1 MTREERTTRLVHAR
15 QVAAATK
22 RRHTLKV
29 LAEQA
34 AAGERVTFAGVARAA
49 SVSGWFVRNH
59 PDIRQGIERA
69 MTQQHQKGMPD
80 KRTIHTSDQGLR
92 ADLLLAR
99 EEIREL
105 RAERDHL
112 KGRLRQ
118 HLGGEL
124 DHGSRSELLARL
136 NALATEHQQLTG
148 QHEALTL
155 ALTEAQGARD
165 DALIALEAARVAN
178 RRLIRELGKPQSPG

>member
-1 MTREERTTRLVHAR
+1 MTREERTARLVHAR

-59 PDIRQGIERA
+59 PDVRQGIERA
-69 MTQQHQKGMPD
+69 MTQQHQRGLPD
-80 KRTIHTSDQGLR
+80 KRTIHTSDDGLR

-99 EEIREL
+99 EEIRDL

-124 DHGSRSELLARL
+124 DHETRSELLARL
-136 NALATEHQQLTG
+136 HTLATEHQQLTDE
-148 QHEALTL
+148 HEALTL
-155 ALTEAQGARD
+155 ALAEAHAAKD
-165 DALIALEAARVAN
+165 DALTELEAARVAN
-178 RRLIRELGKPQSPG
+178 RRLIRQLGKPELPA

>member
-29 LAEQA
+29 LADQA
-34 AAGERVTFAGVARAA
+34 AAGERVTFASVARAA
-49 SVSGWFVRNH
+49 SVSGWFVRNQ

-80 KRTIHTSDQGLR
+80 KRTIHTRDQGLR

-99 EEIREL
+99 EDIREL
-105 RAERDHL
+105 RTERDHL

-118 HLGGEL
+118 HLGAEL
-124 DHGSRSELLARL
+124 DHETRSELLARL
-136 NALATEHQQLTG
+136 HTMATEHQQLTG

-155 ALTEAQGARD
+155 ALAEAHTAKD
-165 DALIALEAARVAN
+165 DALTELEAARAAN
-178 RRLIRELGKPQSPG
+178 RRLIRELGKPDPPR

>member
-1 MTREERTTRLVHAR
+1 MSILP
-15 QVAAATK
+15 AASLDATDQMSPI
-22 RRHTLKV
+22 RAAV
-29 LAEQA
+29 PA

-49 SVSGWFVRNH
+49 SVSGWFVRNQ

-99 EEIREL
+99 EEVRDL

-118 HLGGEL
+118 HLGAEL
-124 DHGSRSELLARL
+124 DHETRSELLARL
-136 NALATEHQQLTG
+136 NALATEHQRLTG
-148 QHEALTL
+148 EHEVLTLTL
-155 ALTEAQGARD
+155 ANAHKEKDVALTE
-165 DALIALEAARVAN
+165 LEAARAAN
-178 RRLIRELGKPQSPG
+178 RRLIRELGKPNLAR

>member
-49 SVSGWFVRNH
+49 SVSGWFVRNQ

-99 EEIREL
+99 EEIRDL

-112 KGRLRQ
+112 KSRLRQ
-118 HLGGEL
+118 HLGAEL
-124 DHGSRSELLARL
+124 DHETRSELLARL
-136 NALATEHQQLTG
+136 NALATEHQRLTG
-148 QHEALTL
+148 EHEVLTLTL
-155 ALTEAQGARD
+155 ANAHKEKDVALTE
-165 DALIALEAARVAN
+165 LEAARAAN
-178 RRLIRELGKPQSPG
+178 RRLIRELGKPNLAR